1 MKNKEKRF
9 NSKFPLKKS
18 KISGKMQYTD
28 FLSVITRWK
37 IMQAMHIVVCVLFY
51 NEKITSLCLSI
62 TLLKPTYLTIFIT
75 YRIEYVEF

>member
-28 FLSVITRWK
+28 FLSVITR
-37 IMQAMHIVVCVLFY
+37 
-51 NEKITSLCLSI
+51 
-62 TLLKPTYLTIFIT
+62 
-75 YRIEYVEF
+75 